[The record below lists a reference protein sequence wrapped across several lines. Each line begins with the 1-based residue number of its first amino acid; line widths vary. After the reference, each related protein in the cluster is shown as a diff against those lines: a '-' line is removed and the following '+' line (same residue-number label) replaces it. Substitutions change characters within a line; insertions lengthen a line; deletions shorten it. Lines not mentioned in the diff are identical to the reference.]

1 VSAEGAPPRV
11 AILYPIWPHYRS
23 AVGRALDADPAIRY
37 VFHVGD
43 RDDLGIRHG
52 DRGEL
57 RESRVAPYLRFGR
70 WFVQPRALA
79 LAFSPR
85 YDAVILLGDMHHVTT
100 WLAAPLARATGKR
113 VLFWTHGWRRPDRS
127 RADRLLRLAFN
138 RLASGL
144 LIYSERGAR
153 LAIAAGYPA
162 DRVRVV
168 YNSLDDDAAD
178 RVIRTI
184 EAGSAPRP
192 QELFA
197 NPERPLL
204 VCVARL
210 TAACRFDLLIDAAAE
225 LASAGR
231 PVNLLLVGD
240 GPEAAALA
248 ECAARHGVSLELLG
262 ASYDEAVLGPI
273 LYFADA
279 TVSPGKVGLTA
290 LHSLLYGTPVITH
303 GDLDRQ
309 MPEVELID
317 GRTGALFRADDVVDL
332 ARAIAE
338 WLAQHPDRA
347 AVREACRAAARRNWT
362 ARGQARII
370 HAAIVDKPGDAVPG

>member
-1 VSAEGAPPRV
+1 MSASGSPPRV

-23 AVGRALDADPAIRY
+23 AVGRALDADPGVRY

-57 RESRVAPYLRFGR
+57 RESRVAPYRRLGR

-79 LAFSPR
+79 LALSPR
-85 YDAVILLGDMHHVTT
+85 YDALILLGDMHHLTT
-100 WLAAPLARATGKR
+100 WLAAPLARVFGKQ
-113 VLFWTHGWRRPDRS
+113 VLFWTHGWRRPDRT

-138 RLASGL
+138 RLANGL

-162 DRVRVV
+162 ERIRVV
-168 YNSLDDDAAD
+168 YNSLDDAAAD

-184 EAGSAPRP
+184 EASPVSRP
-192 QELFA
+192 QERFA
-197 NPERPLL
+197 APERPLL

-225 LASAGR
+225 LAAAGR

-248 ECAARHGVSLELLG
+248 ERAARRGVSLVLLG
-262 ASYDEAVLGPI
+262 ATYDEAVVGPI
-273 LYFADA
+273 LYFADV

-309 MPEVELID
+309 MPEVELVD
-317 GRTGALFRADDVVDL
+317 DRTGALFRADDAGHL
-332 ARAIAE
+332 AHTIAG
-338 WLAQHPDRA
+338 WLAQHPDRV
-347 AVREACRAAARRNWT
+347 AVREACRAAARRTWT
-362 ARGQARII
+362 AQAQARII
-370 HAAIVDKPGDAVPG
+370 GAAITGSPRAPE